1 MDGLRRSTEG
11 QWAGEAPALQSCHG
25 SGGAGILQQAG
36 EVMLLRADLG
46 QLQRPPETCRGGL
59 VPADL
64 LLEFADDGV
73 EKMMRF
79 D

>member
-1 MDGLRRSTEG
+1 
-11 QWAGEAPALQSCHG
+11 
-25 SGGAGILQQAG
+25 
-36 EVMLLRADLG
+36 MLLRADLG